1 MVAFN
6 KNSGKVPFEFGQE
19 TLATRVVER
28 TRDYFARHPDISRE
42 EFLLSAVR
50 REVTFREQQEMRH
63 RSAFPRPA
71 VSRVES
77 QFTNRQRPTMEDLQQ
92 HAAVAERLA
101 QLDYER
107 RGFWPRL
114 RRLLMGNRSSRVT

>member
-63 RSAFPRPA
+63 RMR
-71 VSRVES
+71 SRVPPSAEL
-77 QFTNRQRPTMEDLQQ
+77 NRNSPIGS
-92 HAAVAERLA
+92 V
-101 QLDYER
+101 R
-107 RGFWPRL
+107 RWRISNNTPR
-114 RRLLMGNRSSRVT
+114 